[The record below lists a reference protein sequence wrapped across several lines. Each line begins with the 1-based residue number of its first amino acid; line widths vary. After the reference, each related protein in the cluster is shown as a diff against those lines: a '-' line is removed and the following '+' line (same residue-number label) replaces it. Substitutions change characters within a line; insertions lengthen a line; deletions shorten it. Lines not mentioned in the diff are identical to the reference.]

1 MAGASKKMAEA
12 AVLSETED
20 REEPGGGS
28 TTETGAYGAEGT
40 TGSGEDTSADDGM
53 VVFRI
58 PKGRDSQSRRDVFVG
73 LNGRPYLIKRGEY
86 VKMPK
91 AIAEILQHQ
100 EEQLDYA
107 DSVMEQ
113 ASYEEQ

>member
-1 MAGASKKMAEA
+1 MATNRTKQAETS
-12 AVLSETED
+12 VLSENSELEGQESSGVT
-20 REEPGGGS
+20 EPGNSGTGEGTES
-28 TTETGAYGAEGT
+28 GTET
-40 TGSGEDTSADDGM
+40 DDGM
-53 VVFRI
+53 VTFKI
-58 PKGRDSQSRRDVFVG
+58 PKGRDNQTRRDVFVG

-91 AIAEILQHQ
+91 AIAEILEHQ

-113 ASYEEQ
+113 SSYEEL